1 MLLAGCASTTPS
13 EDVYDPWEGYN
24 RAMYSINDGFDRAI
38 AKPVAKGYDFI
49 MPAPMSQG
57 VTNFFSNLD
66 DFRVVINDLL
76 QFKFSQAAHDTG
88 RFVLNSTVGVA
99 GIFDVASYGG
109 IEKHREDFGQ
119 TLGVWGVGNG
129 PYFVIPILGPSTVR
143 DSVGLI
149 GDAYTSPVFFATDD
163 VATRNALIVLFFID
177 TRANLLGTT
186 KILEEAAEDKYAYVR
201 NAYMQYRR
209 NLVYDGNPPDDGYV
223 AEDEILF
230 GDE

>member
-1 MLLAGCASTTPS
+1 MLLVGCASTTQTA
-13 EDVYDPWEGYN
+13 EVYDPWEGYN
-24 RAMYSINDGFDRAI
+24 RTMYSINDGFDRAI
-38 AKPVAKGYDFI
+38 FKPVAKGYDFI
-49 MPAPMSQG
+49 MPPPMSQG
-57 VTNFFSNLD
+57 VTNFFSDID
-66 DFRVVINDLL
+66 DFRVIINDLL

-149 GDAYTSPVFFATDD
+149 GDAYTSPVIAIDD
-163 VATRNALIVLFFID
+163 VATRNALIALFFID
-177 TRANLLGTT
+177 TRANLLGASN
-186 KILEEAAEDKYAYVR
+186 ILEEAAEDKYSYVR
-201 NAYMQYRR
+201 NAYLQYRR
-209 NLVYDGNPPDDGYV
+209 NLVHDGNPPDDGYV